1 MSSSNVCSP
10 INDIPQ
16 EPNISF
22 FTLSDSPP
30 FTIGLNAT
38 EIKGVVIRIGADET
52 FGANAPTTILSAVSE
67 KGVVRDVLL
76 FQRKSEG
83 GQTIPGPK
91 VSL

>member
-1 MSSSNVCSP
+1 MSS
-10 INDIPQ
+10 
-16 EPNISF
+16 
-22 FTLSDSPP
+22 FTLSGSPP

-38 EIKGVVIRIGADET
+38 EIKGAMIRMGSDKT
-52 FGANAPTTILSAVSE
+52 FGANVPTAILSANWE